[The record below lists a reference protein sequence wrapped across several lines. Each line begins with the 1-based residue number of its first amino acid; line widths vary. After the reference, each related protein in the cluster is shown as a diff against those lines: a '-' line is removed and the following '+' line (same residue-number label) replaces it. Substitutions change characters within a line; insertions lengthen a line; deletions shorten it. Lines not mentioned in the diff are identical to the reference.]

1 MGQERVAPMGNGTNA
16 LVLVVD
22 GSAVGTAL
30 QTELARAYR
39 THLAASG
46 EATLA
51 ALRQPA
57 RPDLVVLGAGLPD
70 VGPEAVLTE
79 LRGGFLTAE
88 IPVLVLADPA
98 DPAAAQRLLRLGAAD
113 LLATPVNPDVLLAR
127 VANLIELKLLRSAHR
142 DQDRHLEYLVS
153 ERTRELAQARDAAIL
168 AMAWLADADE
178 AGSVSH
184 FRRSQKL
191 FTALA
196 RELRFHPRFAHELS
210 DERIALMAQAVP
222 LHDIGKVRVPRE
234 IVLKPGRLSTS
245 EFELMKKHTV
255 YGRDAINAVKQALGG
270 SSPFL
275 RYARE
280 IAYSH
285 QEKWD
290 GSGYPQGLKGEEIPL
305 SARLM
310 AVADVYDALIS
321 DRVYKL
327 AFTHETAIELI
338 RQGRGEH
345 FDPDIV
351 DALLAIEDRFKA
363 IAAEF
368 ADA

>member
-1 MGQERVAPMGNGTNA
+1 MGNDTNA
-16 LVLVVD
+16 LVLIVD
-22 GSAVGTAL
+22 GSPVGPAL
-30 QTELARAYR
+30 QTDLAKAWR
-39 THLAASG
+39 TRLAASA

-57 RPDLVVLGAGLPD
+57 RPDLVVLGDGLPD
-70 VGPEAVLTE
+70 ATPEAVLAE

-88 IPVLVLADPA
+88 IPVLVLADGGDPARARRLLRSGAADVLATPA
-98 DPAAAQRLLRLGAAD
+98 DPD
-113 LLATPVNPDVLLAR
+113 LLLAR
-127 VANLIELKLLRSAHR
+127 VGNLVELKLLRSAQR
-142 DQDRHLEYLVS
+142 DQGRHLEYLVS
-153 ERTRELAQARDAAIL
+153 ERTRDLAEARDAAIL
-168 AMAWLADADE
+168 AMAWLAECDD

-196 RELRFHPRFAHELS
+196 RELRFHPRFANALS
-210 DERIALMAQAVP
+210 DDSIALMSQAVP

-234 IVLKPGRLSTS
+234 ILRKPGRLSTS
-245 EFELMKKHTV
+245 EFEQMKMHTV
-255 YGRDAINAVKQALGG
+255 YGRDAINAVKKAVGG
-270 SSPFL
+270 STPFL

-290 GSGYPQGLKGEEIPL
+290 GSGYPLGLKGEDIPL
-305 SARLM
+305 SARLV
-310 AVADVYDALIS
+310 AVTDVYDALIS
-321 DRVYKL
+321 ERVYKL

-363 IAAEF
+363 IVTEF
-368 ADA
+368 GDD